1 MRFSLKKRICA
12 VLLCISAVLM
22 SGCFPVHSILGETTD
37 YVIPGDKEL
46 DIGEFKMNN
55 NNQSVTG
62 VYPDGQRAFMFKD
75 CTYEADIDNFRLI
88 DMLGSTMVYFYTGI
102 KVRGVNGENRKD
114 YYDRETAKLTYFW
127 TIAAYNFDTGYY
139 KTIKTL
145 GYAAVDSEITNGN
158 PAKLYTSENEGK
170 YLVNVGFDYYLFS
183 LSSDDGFNFYYND
196 DIAKWSLSGEQKEE
210 IRESLGIKTG
220 QNSFCCTDM
229 AVKVTHSL
237 KFAATFMA
245 LPDKSTE
252 SFEQDNVMYEL
263 HLQAEQE
270 KDDNDRIKVNR
281 YIDTKKKASN
291 VLTTAGGNIISS
303 NPDAGNCIY
312 VLDEG
317 SKNIKFGIDNRD
329 RKTSFKI
336 SVKNQSAENKVLQSF
351 SVENWY
357 DDKGN
362 VSDEESILELVFKNR
377 VEYYKIERYNPFI
390 GVIEYRAK
398 HLKTYPLDVFTS
410 NYLSSDDMPSI
421 GYYSHG
427 INLCSTET
435 GFKCI
440 DTDGNIKWQRL
451 KNGAAYFSAPYGEKT
466 LVVGF
471 NDFKF
476 DKTVRTYDDKGK
488 LLSVS
493 ESKSEFTL
501 AQLPFATVRIY

>member
-1 MRFSLKKRICA
+1 MRSSLKRIICA
-12 VLLCISAVLM
+12 GLLCFCVALT
-22 SGCFPVHSILGETTD
+22 SGCFPVHSILGNTTD
-37 YVIPGDKEL
+37 YTIPDKNL
-46 DIGEFKMNN
+46 DIQNFEFDST
-55 NNQSVTG
+55 NQSVTG
-62 VYPDGQRAFMFKD
+62 VYPEGKRAFMFKN

-88 DMLGSTMVYFYTGI
+88 DVLGSTMVYFYTGI
-102 KVRGVNGENRKD
+102 KVQGHSGENRKD

-127 TIAAYNFDTGYY
+127 TIAAYNFETEYY
-139 KTIKTL
+139 QTIKTMS
-145 GYAAVDSEITNGN
+145 YAAVDSEITNGN
-158 PAKLYTSENEGK
+158 PAKLYTSANEGQ

-183 LSSDDGFNFYYND
+183 LSSDDEFNFFYNK
-196 DIAKWSLSGEQKEE
+196 DIVKWSLSGEQKKE
-210 IRESLGIKTG
+210 IRESLGIKSG
-220 QNSFCCTDM
+220 KNSFCCTDM
-229 AVKVTHSL
+229 TVKVTHSL

-245 LPDKSTE
+245 LPDE
-252 SFEQDNVMYEL
+252 ANEDFNQNNVMYEL
-263 HLQAEQE
+263 HLQTDWITNNKQTKA
-270 KDDNDRIKVNR
+270 IR
-281 YIDTKKKASN
+281 YIDIKKKASN

-312 VLDEG
+312 VLKEG
-317 SKNIKFGIDNRD
+317 DDNIKFGIDNRD

-336 SVKNQSAENKVLQSF
+336 SVKGQSAENKVLQSF
-351 SVENWY
+351 SVENLY

-398 HLKTYPLDVFTS
+398 RQKTYPLDVFTS
-410 NYLSSDDMPSI
+410 NYLSSDDMPSV

-440 DTDGNIKWQRL
+440 DTNGNIKWQRL
-451 KNGAAYFSAPYGEKT
+451 DKGAAYFSAPYGEKT

-471 NDFKF
+471 NGFSF
-476 DKTVRTYDDKGK
+476 DKTVRTYDKSGK

-501 AQLPFATVRIY
+501 AQLPFATVQIY

>member
-12 VLLCISAVLM
+12 VLLCICAVFM

-37 YVIPGDKEL
+37 YVIPGDEEL
-46 DIGEFKMNN
+46 DIGELKMSN

-75 CTYEADIDNFRLI
+75 CTYEADISNFRLI
-88 DMLGSTMVYFYTGI
+88 DVLGSTMVYFYTGI
-102 KVRGVNGENRKD
+102 KVHGVEGENRKD
-114 YYDRETAKLTYFW
+114 YYDRETAQLTYFW
-127 TIAAYNFDTGYY
+127 TIAAYNFDTGKYE
-139 KTIKTL
+139 TIKSL
-145 GYAAVDSEITNGN
+145 GYAAADSEITNGN

-183 LSSDDGFNFYYND
+183 LSSSDGFNYFYNK
-196 DIAKWSLSGEQKEE
+196 DIAKWSLSGDQKKS
-210 IRESLGIKTG
+210 IRESVGIKTG
-220 QNSFCCTDM
+220 KNSFCCTDM

-237 KFAATFMA
+237 RFDATFMA
-245 LPDKSTE
+245 LPDKSNE
-252 SFEQDNVMYEL
+252 SFDQNNVMYEL
-263 HLQAEQE
+263 QLQAEQYT
-270 KDDNDRIKVNR
+270 DDNGNTRTNR
-281 YIDTKKKASN
+281 YIDIKHKANN

-312 VLDEG
+312 VLEEG
-317 SKNIKFGIDNRD
+317 KNIKFGIDNRD

-336 SVKNQSAENKVLQSF
+336 SVKNQSAENQVLQSF
-351 SVENWY
+351 SVENWC
-357 DDKGN
+357 DKKGII
-362 VSDEESILELVFKNR
+362 SDEESTLELVFKNR
-377 VEYYKIERYNPFI
+377 VEYYKIERYEIFGI
-390 GVIEYRAK
+390 VKYRAK
-398 HLKTYPLDVFTS
+398 HQKTYPLDVFTS

-427 INLCSTET
+427 INLCSTEK

-440 DTDGNIKWQRL
+440 DTNGNIRWQRL
-451 KNGAAYFSAPYGEKT
+451 KNGAAYFSAPYGKKT

-471 NDFKF
+471 NSFKF

-488 LLSVS
+488 LLGVS
-493 ESKSEFTL
+493 ETESEFTL